1 MNHRWVLSFTNR
13 GRLPDAVIMWFWL
26 NGDINMPSE
35 MKQVRVP
42 LPEKQVQELAAAAAA
57 QGISIAE
64 LIRQLLIKSE
74 VITDPKINHGGSR
87 K

>member
-1 MNHRWVLSFTNR
+1 
-13 GRLPDAVIMWFWL
+13 
-26 NGDINMPSE
+26 MPSE